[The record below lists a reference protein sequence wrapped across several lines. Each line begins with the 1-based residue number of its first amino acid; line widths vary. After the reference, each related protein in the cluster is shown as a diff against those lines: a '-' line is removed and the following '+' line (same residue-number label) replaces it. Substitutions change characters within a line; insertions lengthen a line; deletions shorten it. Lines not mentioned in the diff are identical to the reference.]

1 MKLRVIFLIPK
12 ADTNNTPTVAIN
24 FHINDLS
31 YAKFL
36 IGKLGYGSIQMDHF
50 SLQAFKLVIRNKEG
64 ILDIISLVN
73 GKFRTPKINKLHSL
87 IDFINSD
94 PTKYK

>member
-1 MKLRVIFLIPK
+1 
-12 ADTNNTPTVAIN
+12 
-24 FHINDLS
+24 
-31 YAKFL
+31 
-36 IGKLGYGSIQMDHF
+36 MDHF